1 MNADAV
7 LNLARAEIRALT
19 PYSSARMESAQ
30 APVMLNA
37 NETPWAHPDDTFDLN
52 RYPKPQPAALRNALA
67 SLYGVAPEQL
77 LIGRGSDE
85 AIDLLVRA
93 FCRAGHDAVLICP
106 PTFGMYAV
114 CATVQG
120 AQVIEVGQDENFNI
134 DSARII
140 AACNAP
146 VKLVFLCSP
155 NNPTG
160 NCLPLPE
167 IARLAATLNSHALLV
182 VDEAYIE
189 FAAAPS
195 AISLLEDHANIA
207 VLRTLSKAWGL
218 AGARVGSL
226 LAHAD
231 IVALL
236 HKIMPPYPLPTPSTA
251 AALQALQSPDE
262 IAARIKTISRERER
276 LSIALQQLSGV
287 RRVLPSA
294 ANFISVFFDD
304 AETVFAGLQAAGIVV
319 RELKHYPGLAG
330 ALRITVGTAQDNDAL
345 LDALGATHM
354 QQRITS

>member
-30 APVMLNA
+30 AHVMLNA
-37 NETPWAHPDDTFDLN
+37 NETPWTHPDDTLDLN
-52 RYPKPQPAALRNALA
+52 RYPEPQPAALRSALA

-85 AIDLLVRA
+85 AIDLLVRT
-93 FCRAGHDAVLICP
+93 FCRAGRDAVVICP

-120 AQVIEVGQDENFNI
+120 AQVIEVGQDENFDI
-134 DSARII
+134 DSVRII

-155 NNPTG
+155 NNSTG
-160 NCLPLPE
+160 NCLPLAE
-167 IARLAATLNSHALLV
+167 IARLATLLDDRALLV

-195 AISLLEDHANIA
+195 AISLLERHANIA

-218 AGARVGSL
+218 AGARIGSV

-231 IVALL
+231 IVTLL
-236 HKIMPPYPLPTPSTA
+236 RKIMPPYPVPAPSTA
-251 AALQALQSPDE
+251 AALRALQSPGE
-262 IAARIKTISRERER
+262 TAARIETILRERER
-276 LSIALQQLSGV
+276 LSTALQRLPGV
-287 RRVLPSA
+287 RRILPSA

-304 AETVFAGLQAAGIVV
+304 AATVSAGLRAAGIAV
-319 RELKHYPGLAG
+319 RDLKHYPGLGG
-330 ALRITVGTAQDNDAL
+330 ALRITIGAAQENDAL
-345 LDALGATHM
+345 LDVLGAAHT
-354 QQRITS
+354 RRSAAS